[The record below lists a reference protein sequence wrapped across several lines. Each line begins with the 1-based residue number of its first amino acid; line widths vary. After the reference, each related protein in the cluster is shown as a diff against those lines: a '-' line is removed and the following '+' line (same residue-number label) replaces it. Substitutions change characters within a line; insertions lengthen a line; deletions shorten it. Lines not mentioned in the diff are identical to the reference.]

1 MQAQNKQY
9 SRRICEWL
17 IKSVIVYLIVS
28 TTWISVVILGL
39 IHARKVDFLEDL
51 YLLGKNQRCAVRR
64 RMVHEWWSIITA
76 RIVRPCVDD
85 ESFKFLPYQL
95 WTVR

>member
-1 MQAQNKQY
+1 MQAQNKHY
-9 SRRICEWL
+9 SRQICEWL
-17 IKSVIVYLIVS
+17 IKSVIVYLIVF

-39 IHARKVDFLEDL
+39 IHARKADFLEGL
-51 YLLGKNQRCAVRR
+51 YLLGKNQPCAVRKGGAR
-64 RMVHEWWSIITA
+64 TVIHNNCANRMPHG
-76 RIVRPCVDD
+76 DD